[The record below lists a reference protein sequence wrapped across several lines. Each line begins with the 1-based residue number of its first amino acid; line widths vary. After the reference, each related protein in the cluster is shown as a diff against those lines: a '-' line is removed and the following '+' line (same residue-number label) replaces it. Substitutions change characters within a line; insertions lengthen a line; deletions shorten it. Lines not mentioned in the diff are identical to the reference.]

1 MDVKSLLN
9 LPALYLVI
17 QIVNSTAFLIRQD
30 KEKLQLLREQSFPV
44 TNDWRQ
50 QNYSRYISN
59 FASHFGKE
67 RCMLVGSTKEGTRL
81 RFTRDEGDYD
91 YLLISDVSIP
101 AEALEYRA
109 DVPCFVHI
117 NVNKVQYNFSNY
129 SIVDGKYL
137 NTFLL
142 KDFDKRVFK
151 ILRGLYDVLT
161 LPSLT
166 HSYDSIHIKVNK
178 QVKPGYNQMHYAGFE
193 YRDAH
198 LDYIQVKADIEA
210 ITRQFR
216 NLLASSDISEDM
228 LSVLSNTLS
237 LIEELRP
244 EDITNSLTFQTFG
257 ALIKAASGETIS
269 SLHKGK
275 PNTMKER
282 DTNETRKDNKQSP
295 PESQNYLAI
304 QYEYKSGR
312 DFIPAFPIAGKLPC
326 LDEWRNRLLK
336 SSVFWPSQE
345 TINKIYESEFFVIA
359 KPAIVNAEVSKDFCI
374 GFNNAEMILASS
386 FSDGQR
392 LCFLLLKSLLKGFL
406 KPYSERLTTYLWKS
420 AFYHVSENTERDEFS
435 NTIGIFSVLRNVT
448 EYMLECL
455 EKLYLRHYFI
465 ESNLI
470 AHFSEEESYQI
481 ITALKSLLSDPEKA
495 INVYFSSKKTDE
507 KIIDYIA
514 KEQIEDLKHQEGDS
528 SRTTHAE
535 SVVSLISHLQAGTG
549 NNSTKFVEAILDTL
563 SVVVK
568 SELNFDCYKH
578 DFCVE
583 ILKMVGDYLN
593 TKFRTKEERKASLGG
608 IALIFSLFQSFTKK
622 LFV

>member
-1 MDVKSLLN
+1 MELTVFVKSIFSLSTV
-9 LPALYLVI
+9 YVVII
-17 QIVNSTAFLIRQD
+17 QIVNRTALLIHQE
-30 KEKLQLLREQSFPV
+30 KAKLQLLREQSYPV

-50 QNYSRYISN
+50 QNYSKYISN

-67 RCMLVGSTKEGTRL
+67 RCMLVGSTRERTRL

-101 AEALEYRA
+101 ADALEYHA
-109 DVPCFVHI
+109 DVSCFVHI
-117 NVNKVQYNFSNY
+117 NINKVHHEFSND
-129 SIVDGKYL
+129 SVVGGKYL
-137 NTFLL
+137 NTSLL

-166 HSYDSIHIKVNK
+166 KSHDSIHIKVNK

-193 YRDAH
+193 YRDAQ
-198 LDYIQVKADIEA
+198 LDYIQVEADIEA

-216 NLLASSDISEDM
+216 KLLANSDISVDM
-228 LSVLSNTLS
+228 ISVLSNTLS

-269 SLHKGK
+269 SLYKGR
-275 PNTMKER
+275 PNPIKEK
-282 DTNETRKDNKQSP
+282 DTGQTRKDRQISS
-295 PESQNYLAI
+295 ESQKYLAI
-304 QYEYKSGR
+304 RYEYKSGR
-312 DFIPAFPIAGKLPC
+312 DFIPAFPITGKLTC

-336 SSVFWPSQE
+336 SNVFWPSRE
-345 TINKIYESEFFVIA
+345 IINKIYESEFFVIA
-359 KPAIVNAEVSKDFCI
+359 KPAIVNAEVNKDFCI
-374 GFNNAEMILASS
+374 GFNNAEMILATS

-420 AFYHVSENTERDEFS
+420 AFYHVSETTQRDQFS
-435 NTIGIFSVLRNVT
+435 DTVGIFSVLRNVI
-448 EYMLECL
+448 EYMVECL

-470 AHFSEEESYQI
+470 AHFSEEESFQV
-481 ITALKSLLSDPEKA
+481 ITALKSLLSDPERA
-495 INVYFSSKKTDE
+495 LDVYFSSKKTAE
-507 KIIDYIA
+507 KIIDYIS
-514 KEQIEDLKHQEGDS
+514 KEQIEDLKYQEGDL

-549 NNSTKFVEAILDTL
+549 NNSSKFVEAILDTL

-583 ILKMVGDYLN
+583 ILKMIGDYLN

-608 IALIFSLFQSFTKK
+608 IALVFSLFQSFT
-622 LFV
+622 